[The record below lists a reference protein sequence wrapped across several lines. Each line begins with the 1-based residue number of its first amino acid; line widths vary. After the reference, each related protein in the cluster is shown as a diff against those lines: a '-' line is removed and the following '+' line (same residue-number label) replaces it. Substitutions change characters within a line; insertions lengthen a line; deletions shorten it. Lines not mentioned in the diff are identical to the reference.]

1 MAQAAYARCLEINPA
16 NQEALRHLTRLH
28 EQNGDSQA
36 VIRHL
41 SAWRR
46 FNG

>member
-1 MAQAAYARCLEINPA
+1 MAAYARCLEIDPGNE
-16 NQEALRHLTRLH
+16 EALRHLTRLH
-28 EQNGDSQA
+28 EQKGDDSA

-46 FNG
+46 SNV